1 MRHPLDGVPGAQ
13 KWPDAKLQAAFFVA
27 PDRPYAVGFNPVFQ
41 MVAIEKAA
49 AGDFDAR
56 VLGFPDAAKV
66 FGRPVAVEHG
76 PHEHHKPEGA
86 QQKIESEH
94 DVEGIGD
101 CFAASGMPLG
111 FIDAGAMVAG
121 KIEGD
126 GNERDEKAEHDV
138 KNVESEMVKTHGASI
153 EAFGPQNLMQN
164 AGVRQDSGLFLKVLK
179 KTG

>member
-1 MRHPLDGVPGAQ
+1 MKKPPTRLPC
-13 KWPDAKLQAAFFVA
+13 
-27 PDRPYAVGFNPVFQ
+27 AV
-41 MVAIEKAA
+41 
-49 AGDFDAR
+49 
-56 VLGFPDAAKV
+56 
-66 FGRPVAVEHG
+66 VEH
-76 PHEHHKPEGA
+76 PVSPML
-86 QQKIESEH
+86 
-94 DVEGIGD
+94 